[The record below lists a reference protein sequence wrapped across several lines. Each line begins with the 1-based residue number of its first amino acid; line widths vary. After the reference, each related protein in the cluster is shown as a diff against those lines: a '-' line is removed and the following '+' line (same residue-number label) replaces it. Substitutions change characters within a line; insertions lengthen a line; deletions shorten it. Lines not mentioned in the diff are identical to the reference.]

1 MTSVLRIALLVLLTV
16 PGMGQAPQPSSVVPA
31 PKLQS
36 PEIASD
42 HTVTFRLYAP
52 KATMVTLNASWLG
65 ATDLPMTKD
74 DAGVWSII
82 VGPLPPQMYGYWY
95 MVDGVRALDPSNS
108 ETERDGSRYN
118 TMLMISGPESAVW
131 DFKDVPH
138 GTLEQIWYPSPTL
151 GFDQRRMYVYL
162 PPDYMKNPTAK
173 YPVLYLLHGGGGDE
187 DAWTVMGRATV
198 IMDNLIAAG
207 KAVPM
212 IVVMP
217 NGNAKQEVS
226 QGSAMGQRLRLRR
239 SPLRHPIQRPH
250 RQIARLLACP
260 PSRMRGHIPKASSRT

>member
-1 MTSVLRIALLVLLTV
+1 
-16 PGMGQAPQPSSVVPA
+16 MGQAPQPSPVATA
-31 PKLQS
+31 PKLQA

-52 KATMVTLNASWLG
+52 KATTVTLNASWLG

-82 VGPLPPQMYGYWY
+82 AGPLPPQMYGYWY

-138 GTLEQIWYPSPTL
+138 GTLEQVWYPSPTL
-151 GFDQRRMYVYL
+151 GLNQRRMYVYL
-162 PPDYMKNPTAK
+162 PARLSEEQHKE
-173 YPVLYLLHGGGGDE
+173 LSRSL
-187 DAWTVMGRATV
+187 
-198 IMDNLIAAG
+198 LIAW
-207 KAVPM
+207 
-212 IVVMP
+212 
-217 NGNAKQEVS
+217 
-226 QGSAMGQRLRLRR
+226 RR
-239 SPLRHPIQRPH
+239 RR
-250 RQIARLLACP
+250 
-260 PSRMRGHIPKASSRT
+260 